1 MDCWDDYVMSDGKTL
16 FYTPYVPLIHR
27 GGLSSGE
34 DVDVGIDK
42 FGDEVR
48 VGSTVLSAVG
58 GDLRTY
64 VVKSIR
70 ILYGTDRYIYTLDS
84 YNDPKDFK
92 KIVKRYS
99 GDVFLLNEGK
109 IMAAKLRGTKFY

>member
-1 MDCWDDYVMSDGKTL
+1 MDRWDDYVMSNGKTL
-16 FYTPYVPLIHR
+16 FYTPYVPSIHSGR
-27 GGLSSGE
+27 LNSSGE
-34 DVDVGIDK
+34 VEVGIDK

-64 VVKSIR
+64 VVNSIR

-84 YNDPKDFK
+84 YSDPKDFK
-92 KIVKRYS
+92 KVIKRYS
-99 GDVFLLNEGK
+99 GDVFVLNDGK
-109 IMAAKLRGTKFY
+109 IMAAKLRDMKFY